1 MTGETAVVLL
11 YYTRTHRARTRKQ
24 TPLVTGKVVCDHDGF
39 EKHRHAIQRRRVH
52 HPCRMLQARPLPGV
66 RGRDEAR
73 EAPPQKARA
82 EGRGAPAVRARCTR
96 ARSARTACGSFARAR
111 AAVRRLSQRDRK
123 ACSSGSGWTLCGGW
137 WRGAARDPRVQG
149 WLVRHSRFGP
159 LPPTVQ
165 KLGREH
171 LFFVMPNE
179 NTHLSRSNGNIIR
192 VDQ

>member
-1 MTGETAVVLL
+1 M
-11 YYTRTHRARTRKQ
+11 
-24 TPLVTGKVVCDHDGF
+24 P

-52 HPCRMLQARPLPGV
+52 HPCRMLHKQARPLPGV

-82 EGRGAPAVRARCTR
+82 EGRGAPAVRARCTH